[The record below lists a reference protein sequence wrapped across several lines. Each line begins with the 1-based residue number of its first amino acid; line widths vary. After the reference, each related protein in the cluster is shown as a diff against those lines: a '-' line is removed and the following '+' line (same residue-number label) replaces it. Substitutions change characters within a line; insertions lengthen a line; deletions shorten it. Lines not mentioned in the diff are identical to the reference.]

1 VSKVE
6 YSIDGGEYKTGTS
19 FSSTTAFS
27 RVDIRITDSA
37 GNVTNW
43 VYNGT
48 GVVRA
53 Y

>member
-48 GVVRA
+48 SVVRV
-53 Y
+53 